1 MIYETS
7 GRAREY
13 FELAANLYSNCE
25 HGCVYCFGPQVLK
38 MNRGAFVQRGT
49 PRKNAIKQLARDAE
63 RLSRRGETRHIL
75 LSFVTD
81 PYQPADVYYKL
92 TRQAIETLHSSRL
105 NVALLTKAGI
115 LARRD
120 FDLLE
125 LDDLFGQTLTFIDAR
140 RSVVWEPNAAV
151 PEERMFNL
159 KEAFLRGIGTWVSC
173 EPVIDPM
180 ETLACISATADYVQ
194 HYKVGVTNYPKRI
207 PQDLRPAVER
217 IDWKNFAQ
225 NVVILLDRLG
235 KSYYIKK
242 DLARFLG
249 HPEGISVGA
258 FPK

>member
-1 MIYETS
+1 MIYETR

-25 HGCVYCFGPQVLK
+25 HGCVYCFGPDILK
-38 MNRGAFVQRGT
+38 VNRGEFVQRAI

-63 RLSRRGETRHIL
+63 RLSRRGETRHVL

-81 PYQPADVYYKL
+81 PYQPVDVHYQL
-92 TRQAIETLHSSRL
+92 TRQAIRTLHASGL
-105 NVALLTKAGI
+105 NVAILTKAGR
-115 LARRD
+115 LATRD

-125 LDDLFGQTLTFIDAR
+125 SNDLFGQTLTFVDQR
-140 RSVVWEPNAAV
+140 RSSVWEPKAAL
-151 PEERMFNL
+151 PEERMENL
-159 KEAFLRGIGTWVSC
+159 KEAYLRGIGTWVSC

-180 ETLACISATADYVQ
+180 ETLACIAATSDYVQ
-194 HYKVGVTNYPKRI
+194 HYKVGTTNYPKKI

-217 IDWKNFAQ
+217 IHWKTFAQ
-225 NVVILLDRLG
+225 NVRILLDRLG

-242 DLARFLG
+242 DLSRFLG
-249 HPEGISVGA
+249 NPDGISVGG